1 MKLNTLLPIIM
12 LGLITSGCASL
23 SLPTDIVKDE
33 WCQPNFM
40 ECIEDPVQVELPT
53 YEKLRQLPPAENMP
67 VVAVYQFTDLTGQR
81 KQKDNIALFSTAVT
95 QGAKPLLID
104 ALKAAGAGDTGNG
117 TWFRVVER
125 GLGLDN
131 LVRERQIVRSTRDEY
146 AKKNGDK
153 TKNSL
158 EPMLFAGMILEG
170 GIVGYDSNV
179 ETGGN
184 GARYLGIGGSAQYRR
199 DSVVVSLRAVSTLT
213 GEVLL
218 NVQTYKTI
226 LSVGMGADVFRFLDM
241 DTKLL
246 ELETGVT
253 QNESVTW
260 AVRSAIEAATLAMI
274 EQGDERGYWEINYP
288 PEWEEVETIESTPIQ
303 DADAILTD
311 PGSRV
316 TDESSENKGEVK

>member
-1 MKLNTLLPIIM
+1 MFKIFLPILV
-12 LGLITSGCASL
+12 LGLITSGCASIAI
-23 SLPTDIVKDE
+23 PTNIVKDD
-33 WCQPNFM
+33 WCKDSFM

-53 YEKLRQLPPAENMP
+53 YAKLRALPPAKTMP

-117 TWFRVVER
+117 TWFHVVER

-131 LVRERQIVRSTRDEY
+131 LVRERQIVRSTRSEY
-146 AKKNGDK
+146 AKANNKEEPG
-153 TKNSL
+153 L

-260 AVRSAIEAATLAMI
+260 AVRSAVEAAVLAMI
-274 EQGDERGYWEINYP
+274 EQGDLRGFWTLNYP
-288 PEWEEVETIESTPIQ
+288 ANEHYEEIVFTPIK
-303 DADAILTD
+303 TNT
-311 PGSRV
+311 V
-316 TDESSENKGEVK
+316 ESQIGEERNEN